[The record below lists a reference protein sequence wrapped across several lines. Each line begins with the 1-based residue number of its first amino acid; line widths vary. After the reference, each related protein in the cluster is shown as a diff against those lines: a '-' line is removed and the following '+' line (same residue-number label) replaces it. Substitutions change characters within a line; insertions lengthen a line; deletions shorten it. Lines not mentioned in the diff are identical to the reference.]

1 MTRRN
6 VAALATVVWVCSLS
20 MAAADSAESIPTTPT
35 GIRPILINAA
45 APGTVLQNS
54 LGEAVDLTSEF
65 GKRSTILVF
74 YRAHW

>member
-1 MTRRN
+1 VTRRN

-45 APGTVLQNS
+45 APGTVLR
-54 LGEAVDLTSEF
+54 DLC
-65 GKRSTILVF
+65 
-74 YRAHW
+74 